1 MHCDGVCR
9 GRRSI
14 RLLEAPAQVGQRSF
28 SQSKRSCRGLQ
39 ICLGVKHCHD
49 RKVLHR
55 DLKPQNIFL
64 TSNGK
69 IKIGDF
75 GIAKVLNSTGELAKT
90 AIGTPYYISPEIC
103 QEKRYNHKS
112 DVWSLGCI
120 LYEMA
125 TLKHAFDGR
134 NMKIL
139 VMKIVRGKH
148 GQLPRQFS
156 SEVRKLVNDM
166 LRLNPKVRP
175 SVNDMLARQ
184 VLHKHVS
191 NLLSDT
197 AARRVQSHCNSWAT
211 S

>member
-1 MHCDGVCR
+1 MEYAAGGDLSDCL
-9 GRRSI
+9 RRRRKSG
-14 RLLEAPAQVGQRSF
+14 EVF
-28 SQSKRSCRGLQ
+28 SQSKRSCRGLCRYVWASSTTT
-39 ICLGVKHCHD
+39 IARCC
-49 RKVLHR
+49 R

-69 IKIGDF
+69 IKIGDL
-75 GIAKVLNSTGELAKT
+75 VLPRCSTARESSRKRPSALH
-90 AIGTPYYISPEIC
+90 YISGNM

-148 GQLPRQFS
+148 GQLPAIQF
-156 SEVRKLVNDM
+156 RG
-166 LRLNPKVRP
+166 
-175 SVNDMLARQ
+175 
-184 VLHKHVS
+184 
-191 NLLSDT
+191 T
-197 AARRVQSHCNSWAT
+197 
-211 S
+211 